1 MFTSSST
8 AATVNTTAWISGTL
22 LVDHGLHG
30 EAVFAYPGVGRS
42 RRRRSRSALHQQQH
56 RRYREYHGL
65 DQRHVLVDH
74 GLHGE
79 ASDSGIREDRL
90 AVEAVV
96 NKDVPLIQAVVF
108 TVAAVLLLV
117 NILIDFAYTALP

>member
-8 AATVNTTAWISGTL
+8 AATVNTTAWM
-22 LVDHGLHG
+22 
-30 EAVFAYPGVGRS
+30 
-42 RRRRSRSALHQQQH
+42 
-56 RRYREYHGL
+56 
-65 DQRHVLVDH
+65 RHVLVDH

-96 NKDVPLIQAVVF
+96 NKDVPLIQAG
-108 TVAAVLLLV
+108 TSR
-117 NILIDFAYTALP
+117 